1 VLALPWRPQGHLPD
15 VTIAPRPL
23 PKSGKERG
31 TRPRAKS
38 RALATVRVVSHPGMH
53 LHPFLA
59 KPEDKLPSAT
69 PDEQFVIA
77 RSTTSAIS
85 G

>member
-1 VLALPWRPQGHLPD
+1 
-15 VTIAPRPL
+15 
-23 PKSGKERG
+23 
-31 TRPRAKS
+31 
-38 RALATVRVVSHPGMH
+38 MH